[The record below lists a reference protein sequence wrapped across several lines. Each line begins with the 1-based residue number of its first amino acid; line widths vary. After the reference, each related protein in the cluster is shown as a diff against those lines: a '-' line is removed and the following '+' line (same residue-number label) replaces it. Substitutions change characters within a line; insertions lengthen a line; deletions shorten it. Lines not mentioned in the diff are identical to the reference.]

1 MFSLVKSIHV
11 IRFLLM
17 REKQS
22 QVSIELSI
30 ADFQIRSHK
39 KPTLTVIGG
48 IRHLKNIPGM
58 TTPNVYN
65 KVFSDIQVGS
75 FSLQAWFNSLSS
87 RVVSNLGK
95 KGWEIYWGSESV
107 VNGEYSCAI
116 PDCEREIEI
125 S

>member
-1 MFSLVKSIHV
+1 MKSIHV

>member
-1 MFSLVKSIHV
+1 MKKSHNFFV
-11 IRFLLM
+11 
-17 REKQS
+17 
-22 QVSIELSI
+22 ELSI
-30 ADFQIRSHK
+30 ADFKIRSHK

-58 TTPNVYN
+58 TTANVYN
-65 KVFSDIQVGS
+65 KVFSDIQCGS
-75 FSLQAWFNSLSS
+75 FSLQAWFDSLSS

-116 PDCEREIEI
+116 PDCGNEIEI